1 MTSNEI
7 AISGRPSSVVA
18 SPTSI
23 SISGALQEQVQQM
36 GHAYTLAQSICKTSL
51 VPQHFRG
58 KPQDGAVAIMAGAK
72 WGLDAISSLQNIFI
86 VHGTPSTFAKVMKA
100 VVIANGHRLWTVES
114 GPTKVVVRG
123 QRLDSEDIE
132 ESVWTIERAKKAG
145 LFSNKKYETEPENM
159 LYARATAECARRVAP
174 DCLLGM
180 PYSREEMEDVR
191 PTRVASQREDGQRI
205 SDSLGITTAPP
216 EPQPEVAAEADPA
229 PAPVDV
235 THLDEFNEGPS
246 NPVAEPDIAQVEDA
260 VAEEMITAAQLK
272 KLHVVLGK
280 EGLTADAGKHD
291 WLSSNL
297 QREITSTKQ
306 LTKAE
311 AGEIIDYLEGVQKQ
325 DPPK

>member
-7 AISGRPSSVVA
+7 AISQPSSVVA
-18 SPTSI
+18 APTPI

-51 VPQHFRG
+51 VPQTFRG
-58 KPQDGAVAIMAGAK
+58 KPEDGAVAIMAGAK

-86 VHGTPSTFAKVMKA
+86 VHGSPSTYARVMKA
-100 VVIANGHRLWTVES
+100 VVLANGHKIWTVES
-114 GPTKVVVRG
+114 SPTKVVVRG
-123 QRLDSEDIE
+123 KRSDSEDIE
-132 ESVWTIERAKKAG
+132 ESVWTIQRAAPYAKT
-145 LFSNKKYETEPENM
+145 NTKYSTEPENM

-180 PYSREEMEDVR
+180 PYSREEMEDAR
-191 PTRVASQREDGQRI
+191 PTRVSSQRTDGTRI
-205 SDSLGITTAPP
+205 SDSLGITTPPP
-216 EPQPEVAAEADPA
+216 EAANEPA
-229 PAPVDV
+229 PDAEPAPVDV
-235 THLDEFNEGPS
+235 THLQETEAPP
-246 NPVAEPDIAQVEDA
+246 NPVAEPDTTQAEDV

-280 EGLTADAGKHD
+280 ESLTTDASKHD

-297 QREITSTKQ
+297 HREITSTKQ
-306 LTKAE
+306 LTKSE

>member
-7 AISGRPSSVVA
+7 AISQPSSVVA
-18 SPTSI
+18 APTPI

-51 VPQHFRG
+51 VPQTFRG
-58 KPQDGAVAIMAGAK
+58 KPEDGAVAIMAGAK

-86 VHGTPSTFAKVMKA
+86 VHGSPSTYARVMKA
-100 VVIANGHRLWTVES
+100 VVLANGHKIWTVES
-114 GPTKVVVRG
+114 SPTKVVVRG
-123 QRLDSEDIE
+123 KRSDSEDIE
-132 ESVWTIERAKKAG
+132 ESVWTIQRAAPYAKT
-145 LFSNKKYETEPENM
+145 NTKYSTEPENM

-180 PYSREEMEDVR
+180 PYSREEMEDAR
-191 PTRVASQREDGQRI
+191 PTRVSSQRTDGTRI
-205 SDSLGITTAPP
+205 SDSLGITTPPP
-216 EPQPEVAAEADPA
+216 EPQPEVAAEAEPA

-297 QREITSTKQ
+297 HREITSTKQ